1 LEGEL
6 PWLDLPQESAAQSCM
21 CRGLMMFDD
30 VTDVTC
36 GRESVNGESFAESLL
51 PWRSQAES
59 ESLISDRN
67 HALIG
72 Q

>member
-1 LEGEL
+1 MNFLGWICHKSL
-6 PWLDLPQESAAQSCM
+6 QLRAACG
-21 CRGLMMFDD
+21 RGLMMFDD

>member
-1 LEGEL
+1 MNFLGWICHKSL
-6 PWLDLPQESAAQSCM
+6 QLRDACG
-21 CRGLMMFDD
+21 RGLMMFDD